1 MFECFLFGAI
11 NEGESTCKIGNG
23 LISFRLIKKVQEPW
37 GRLEAG
43 DSSEP
48 DKEVLKKKRDEALK
62 KNEENLQKKE
72 KERLERK
79 REEERLAVREQ
90 IRVSL

>member
-1 MFECFLFGAI
+1 MFECFLFGDVS
-11 NEGESTCKIGNG
+11 EGESTCKIGDG
-23 LISFRLIKKVQEPW
+23 LISFRLIKKFQEVW

-43 DSSEP
+43 DPSQP
-48 DKEVLKKKRDEALK
+48 DKEALKKKRDEALK

-79 REEERLAVREQ
+79 REEERFAVREQ
-90 IRVSL
+90 IRVSP